1 MKSPPWLLVPPGVLG
16 SGGAVVLDP
25 TEARHVTGSLRRK
38 SGDEIVLADG
48 YGAVAEARLTL
59 VRRGRVEAEL
69 LALRHEPEPQSA
81 GVTVAMAI
89 VGSQAMDWAIQ
100 KAVEIGVRRFV
111 PLEAERAQ
119 LGGSSARRRVE
130 HWRRISMQALK
141 QCQRPWAMEIAD
153 ICSVAVLVQCR
164 PERGVVADHGG
175 CAVDDLPED
184 VGGVLA
190 VGPEGGF
197 SDVES
202 EIFSDHGWARLR
214 LGPYVLRAETA
225 AVVGAAMMVA
235 REENR

>member
-1 MKSPPWLLVPPGVLG
+1 MKSPPWLLVPRGALEPGGTVL
-16 SGGAVVLDP
+16 LDP
-25 TEARHVTGSLRRK
+25 AEARHVTGSLRRRP
-38 SGDEIVLADG
+38 GDEIVLADG
-48 YGAVAEARLTL
+48 YGAVAEARLTY

-69 LALRHEPEPQSA
+69 LALRREPEPQST
-81 GVTVAMAI
+81 GVTIAMAI
-89 VGSQAMDWAIQ
+89 VGNQAMDWAIQ

-119 LGGSSARRRVE
+119 LGGSSARRRIE

-141 QCQRPWAMEIAD
+141 QCHRPWAMEIAD
-153 ICSVAVLVQCR
+153 ILSVAVLVKGR
-164 PERGVVADHGG
+164 PGKGAVADRGG
-175 CAVDDLPED
+175 CAVDELPD
-184 VGGVLA
+184 DIGGVLA

-197 SDVES
+197 TDVES

-225 AVVGAAMMVA
+225 AVVGAATMVA